1 MTEPA
6 QIRLT
11 IDPDLRNEFKAACVL
26 SGISMA
32 DQTAQL
38 IARFVGDEMIDD
50 DSFAEP
56 DVDEPADDDPVVQP
70 ADISSLAALLED
82 KLAPIAGALA
92 ETATPSNIS
101 WLYDKLGKDTDR
113 RNDALAK
120 SIETIGTKVAAEIE
134 SSHVRWQSL
143 ITERRRDR
151 YWLGS
156 AVLAGMSALG
166 LILALLSGTGIGRSL
181 AVKLAGADNRWDAA
195 LSLAGDGSPLHA
207 LMMTETRTLLKTPE
221 FREPYARCIDRA
233 KLAKAPFNCTV
244 RLTPLRPIP

>member
-1 MTEPA
+1 
-6 QIRLT
+6 
-11 IDPDLRNEFKAACVL
+11 
-26 SGISMA
+26 
-32 DQTAQL
+32 
-38 IARFVGDEMIDD
+38 MIDD

-56 DVDEPADDDPVVQP
+56 DVDEPVDVDSDDRPSDTTTLAD
-70 ADISSLAALLED
+70 LLDD
-82 KLAPIAGALA
+82 KLAPISDALL
-92 ETATPSNIS
+92 EVATPGNIS
-101 WLYDKLGKDTDR
+101 WLFDKLGKDTDR

-120 SIETIGTKVAAEIE
+120 SIDTIATKVAAEIE

-143 ITERRRDR
+143 LTERRRDR

-156 AVLAGMSALG
+156 AALAGMAALG
-166 LILALLSGTGIGRSL
+166 LILGMLSGTGIGRSL
-181 AVKLAGADNRWDAA
+181 AVKLAGAENRWDAA